1 MKRRA
6 YLAAYDIA
14 DSKRLR
20 RVAKCLSQ
28 VGIRMQYSLF
38 YLPLSV
44 AERVGLLRELADLI
58 DPNEDDVRL
67 YPLPKRGKMTLLGR
81 EPFPDDM
88 ALFDGGENLLRL
100 GEKSA
105 LHP

>member
-44 AERVGLLRELADLI
+44 VERVALLQELAGLI
-58 DPNEDDVRL
+58 KADEDDVRL
-67 YPLPKRGKMTLLGR
+67 YPVPKRGKITVLGR
-81 EPFPDDM
+81 EPFPDDIV
-88 ALFDGGENLLRL
+88 LLDGEHNVLRW
-100 GEKSA
+100 EA
-105 LHP
+105 